1 MTLVHKGTR
10 ISNIELLRIVSMIM
24 VLNLHTFGGTE
35 HGAGIIQ
42 AMDFFRHSASICA
55 VNTFIIISGYFGI
68 KWKVKS
74 IFNLIFQILFYSF
87 GVYVVC
93 TLIGTIEY
101 SNIDSLLSR

>member
-42 AMDFFRHSASICA
+42 AMDF
-55 VNTFIIISGYFGI
+55 SGI
-68 KWKVKS
+68 QPLSVQ
-74 IFNLIFQILFYSF
+74 LIHL
-87 GVYVVC
+87 
-93 TLIGTIEY
+93 
-101 SNIDSLLSR
+101 